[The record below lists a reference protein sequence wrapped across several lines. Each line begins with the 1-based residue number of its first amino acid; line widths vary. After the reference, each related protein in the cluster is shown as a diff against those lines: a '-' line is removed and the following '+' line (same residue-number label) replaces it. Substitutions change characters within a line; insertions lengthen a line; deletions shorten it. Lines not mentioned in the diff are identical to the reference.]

1 MIDANRVEIR
11 ITGFGGQGV
20 VLSGHIIGRACAVH
34 ADKHATMIQSF
45 GPEARGSACSTTVA
59 VSDTEVLY
67 PYIGRPDVFVVM
79 STEGYDKYR
88 DELKDEGT
96 LIYEKDLV
104 RPTLKE
110 GQPSFGVASTRIA
123 EGLGRAI
130 VQNIVMLGFFAAV
143 TKIVPHEAMREYAAD
158 FFQLPARVA
167 AVTKIVPHEAMR
179 EAVAK
184 SVPDGT
190 QELNLRAFDAGY
202 DAYEKEY
209 GDAASAQKEA
219 EEVLVTT

>member
-1 MIDANRVEIR
+1 MTATYPWVRKGVGSMTDAKRIEIR

-104 RPTLKE
+104 RPTIKD

-123 EGLGRAI
+123 ENLGRAI

-143 TKIVPHEAMREYAAD
+143 TKIV
-158 FFQLPARVA
+158 ARD
-167 AVTKIVPHEAMR
+167 AMR
-179 EAVAK
+179 EAVAN

-190 QELNLRAFDAGY
+190 EELNLRAFDSGY

-209 GDAASAQKEA
+209 GEAATAKE
-219 EEVLVTT
+219 EEAVLVSG

>member
-1 MIDANRVEIR
+1 MTDASRVEIR

-59 VSDTEVLY
+59 VSDAEVLY

-79 STEGYDKYR
+79 SAEGYDKYR
-88 DELKDEGT
+88 DELKDDGI

-104 RPTLKE
+104 RPTIKE

-143 TKIVPHEAMREYAAD
+143 TKLVP
-158 FFQLPARVA
+158 Q
-167 AVTKIVPHEAMR
+167 EAMR

-209 GDAASAQKEA
+209 GDTAKTEEG

>member
-1 MIDANRVEIR
+1 MKTATRTEIR

-45 GPEARGSACSTTVA
+45 GPEARGSACSTTLA

-67 PYIGRPDVFVVM
+67 PYIGRPDIFIVM

-88 DELKDEGT
+88 DELKDDGT
-96 LIYEKDLV
+96 LVYEKDLV
-104 RPTLKE
+104 RPEIKD
-110 GQPSFGVASTRIA
+110 GQPAFGVASTRIA

-143 TKIVPHEAMREYAAD
+143 TKIVSR
-158 FFQLPARVA
+158 
-167 AVTKIVPHEAMR
+167 EAMR
-179 EAVAK
+179 EAVTK

-190 QELNLRAFDAGY
+190 EELNLRAFDAGY
-202 DAYEKEY
+202 AVYEEEY
-209 GDAASAQKEA
+209 GDAAKAEQA
-219 EEVLVTT
+219 EEVLVSG